1 MRRVVA
7 VEFMSLDGVMEDP
20 QWTGAFFD
28 DEIAQYQHD
37 QLFRS
42 DALLLGRV
50 TYEEMAQAWPTM
62 VEETG
67 DFGER
72 MNSLPKH
79 VATTTITKPDL
90 EWNAAPIKGD
100 LAAGV
105 AELKDQEG
113 GDLLIYGSGTL
124 VRSLMSD
131 NLIDEYC
138 LLTFPIVLGKGKR
151 LFENAIDAPALA
163 LADTKVFKTGA
174 LALAYKPAG

>member
-1 MRRVVA
+1 VVA

-20 QWTGAFFD
+20 QWTGGFWHD
-28 DEIAQYQHD
+28 DIAQYQHD

-50 TYEEMAQAWPTM
+50 TYEDMAEAWPTM
-62 VEETG
+62 EDTG

-79 VATTTITKPDL
+79 VATATKTDL
-90 EWNAAPIKGD
+90 KWNATPIKGD
-100 LAAGV
+100 LAAAV

-113 GDLLIYGSGTL
+113 EDLLIYGSGQL

-138 LLTFPIVLGKGKR
+138 LLTFPIVLGKGQR
-151 LFENAIDAPALA
+151 LFDNATDAPALK
-163 LADTKVFKTGA
+163 LADTKVFPSGA
-174 LALAYKPAG
+174 LALVYQPVG